1 MAGDVVQRL
10 QSVKKWLD
18 KAEQAFSRHKTVSG
32 EINLIMAQAEMER
45 LKEVH
50 ASRRGW
56 LLQAGALCMAL
67 FVAAGISSVYY
78 FGETEKAQKIA
89 VSPALPSRA
98 EPADPVKAEKMEEP
112 VIPAANVEVK
122 EAPPVEKAV
131 TAKAAETVPAAPA
144 APAPSQS
151 TAAPVLSPR
160 ELQSVVGEAGRAL
173 RGQ

>member
-67 FVAAGISSVYY
+67 FLAAGISSVYY
-78 FGETEKAQKIA
+78 FGEAENVQKA

-98 EPADPVKAEKMEEP
+98 EPADSVKAETMEKP
-112 VIPAANVEVK
+112 VIPAANIEVK
-122 EAPPVEKAV
+122 EAPPVETAV

-144 APAPSQS
+144 APAPSQN

>member
-78 FGETEKAQKIA
+78 FEETERVQKVA
-89 VSPALPSRA
+89 VSPAVPSRA
-98 EPADPVKAEKMEEP
+98 EPAPVKAETMEEP
-112 VIPAANVEVK
+112 VIPAASAEVK
-122 EAPPVEKAV
+122 EAPPVEEAV
-131 TAKAAETVPAAPA
+131 TAKTAGTVPAASA
-144 APAPSQS
+144 APAPSQN

-160 ELQSVVGEAGRAL
+160 ELQSIVGEAGRAL